1 MRSDADTS
9 RVVKYEVVKNELDNI
24 SLTFY
29 DRKVCKMIIGTVKVA
44 TEYCDNVD
52 GLWCDISS
60 VITHYI
66 YSKISQEYLSSK

>member
-1 MRSDADTS
+1 MRSYADSS
-9 RVVKYEVVKNELDNI
+9 RVVKYELVKKDLDNI
-24 SLTFY
+24 SPTFY
-29 DRKVCKMIIGTVKVA
+29 DRTLCKKIIGTVKFS

-66 YSKISQEYLSSK
+66 H